1 MDEFKCARQ
10 QLSLEKFE
18 AKFDALSKKYP
29 KAENH
34 LKVIYE
40 DRVRWA
46 EYVSPL
52 AFSVG
57 SWTTSRV
64 EGAFSECPVDD
75 LFFFQPVHA

>member
-10 QLSLEKFE
+10 QVSLAKFE
-18 AKFDALSKKYP
+18 ARFNALIDKYP
-29 KAENH
+29 QSEQYMR
-34 LKVIYE
+34 VIYD
-40 DRVRWA
+40 DRAA

-64 EGAFSECPVDD
+64 EGAILHHLPCVYR
-75 LFFFQPVHA
+75 